1 MSMISLKRGSSSGSN
16 GGIYFV
22 DLFVDF
28 RKGPIWHT
36 PKEVQAL
43 NHLQEVQHITLD
55 VLNPKVHTSFKKCNG
70 AP

>member
-1 MSMISLKRGSSSGSN
+1 M
-16 GGIYFV
+16 
-22 DLFVDF
+22 DF

-36 PKEVQAL
+36 LKEVQAL

-55 VLNPKVHTSFKKCNG
+55 ALNSKVHISFKKCNG

>member
-1 MSMISLKRGSSSGSN
+1 
-16 GGIYFV
+16 V

-36 PKEVQAL
+36 PKEVQAM

-55 VLNPKVHTSFKKCNG
+55 VLNSKVHISFKKCNG